1 MGLVWIGHFLCT
13 QSVRSKVPSGDLIAD
28 RHPAKTRRKACWT
41 PLHPLSASKCLSPRS
56 LGCFNFFFSKKILI
70 PLAGLGIDPVVL
82 LREDRL
88 PTHGCGFPA
97 LPRILRCH
105 THENKSSI
113 KPTIAR
119 SDLENYTGRVIDNL
133 Q

>member
-1 MGLVWIGHFLCT
+1 MVTSSQIDTQPRREERLVGHRCILFLHLN
-13 QSVRSKVPSGDLIAD
+13 VLVPVPLGVLI
-28 RHPAKTRRKACWT
+28 
-41 PLHPLSASKCLSPRS
+41 
-56 LGCFNFFFSKKILI
+56 FFFSKKILI